1 MATSLADILYGL
13 QIPATP
19 KRKIFVSYHHAGD
32 QGYYEAFAKFFSE
45 TYGVFQD
52 NSLERAYDSDDT
64 DYIRWQIRQND
75 ISGTSCTVV
84 LCGART
90 HERKYVDWEIKA
102 TLDKGHGL
110 IGIWLPTL
118 PLSPNGGTEK
128 PGRLQDNIDSGY
140 GIWLKWDQLTAEAMK
155 NGIEAAITRSAGLIR
170 NTRGLRQRNG

>member
-32 QGYYEAFAKFFSE
+32 QGYYEAFVKLFSE
-45 TYGVFQD
+45 TYSVFQD

-64 DYIRWQIRQND
+64 DYIRWRIRQND

-90 HERKYVDWEIKA
+90 HERKYVDW
-102 TLDKGHGL
+102 
-110 IGIWLPTL
+110 GINVT
-118 PLSPNGGTEK
+118 
-128 PGRLQDNIDSGY
+128 
-140 GIWLKWDQLTAEAMK
+140 
-155 NGIEAAITRSAGLIR
+155 
-170 NTRGLRQRNG
+170 